1 MTITMLR
8 SDPELLDG
16 LAARRDGAFEELVEA
31 YTGRLYGLAWR
42 VTGSREDAEESLQ
55 DAFVRAY
62 RALERYP
69 TEQIH
74 SLHLRAWLYRITLNV
89 VRNRARRHVAAQV
102 DIEGGLAARLAGPA
116 AEQPAA
122 IVEAHERRERLAREI
137 TRLPERYATAVVLR
151 HVQGLSYAEAAVVL
165 DQPVGT
171 VKSDVHRGLRL
182 LREALEREREPLVA
196 GR

>member
-1 MTITMLR
+1 MRAMTDEQVLAG
-8 SDPELLDG
+8 D
-16 LAARRDGAFEELVEA
+16 LAADLATHFPRLVRAYQDRLFAFAV
-31 YTGRLYGLAWR
+31 RLAGNR
-42 VTGSREDAEESLQ
+42 QDAEECLQ

-69 TEQIH
+69 IEQIR
-74 SLHLRAWLYRITLNV
+74 SLQVQAWLYRITLNV
-89 VRNRARRHVAAQV
+89 VRNRARRRMPLQV
-102 DIEGGLAARLAGPA
+102 EIDAGGVGARLAGRGE
-116 AEQPAA
+116 EQPAA

-137 TRLPERYATAVVLR
+137 TRLPERYAAAVVLR

-182 LREALEREREPLVA
+182 LREALEPEREPLLA

>member
-1 MTITMLR
+1 MTDEQVLAG
-8 SDPELLDG
+8 D
-16 LAARRDGAFEELVEA
+16 LAADLAMHFPRLVRAYQDRLFAFAL
-31 YTGRLYGLAWR
+31 RLAGNR
-42 VTGSREDAEESLQ
+42 QDAEECLQ

-74 SLHLRAWLYRITLNV
+74 SLQLRAWLYRITLNV
-89 VRNRARRHVAAQV
+89 VRNRARRHVPDQV
-102 DIEGGLAARLAGPA
+102 QIDGPVGTRLAGRGE
-116 AEQPAA
+116 EQPAA
-122 IVEAHERRERLAREI
+122 VIEAHERRERLAREVA
-137 TRLPERYATAVVLR
+137 RLPERYAAAVVLR

-165 DQPVGT
+165 DQPIGT

-182 LREALEREREPLVA
+182 LREALLPEREPLLA